1 MQTLISQYLSQNK
14 YESSYFDEFKE
25 NYLSHPDY
33 PSLYAVTD
41 SLELTDNDCPVSTER
56 CTNSCGGF
64 NDTTPKSY
72 YGKCSGGYP
81 PKPNPGFG
89 LIG

>member
-1 MQTLISQYLSQNK
+1 MKRQILNLEGVAVLTKQQQKRIDGGIQTISM
-14 YESSYFDEFKE
+14 SSDC
-25 NYLSHPDY
+25 NCN
-33 PSLYAVTD
+33 TD
-41 SLELTDNDCPVSTER
+41 ADCSVNTER